1 MPAKNTTKSHHEACL
16 ETLKGL
22 QTLVEMQ
29 QMLILQAI
37 GQLGLPA
44 GALQKP
50 KSRSARSLSDFA
62 SRLTPV

>member
-1 MPAKNTTKSHHEACL
+1 MAAKRIKKSHRGAYL

-37 GQLGLPA
+37 GQLEQPA
-44 GALQKP
+44 GAPRKP
-50 KSRSARSLSDFA
+50 KSRSAAGKKDRTA
-62 SRLTPV
+62 

>member
-1 MPAKNTTKSHHEACL
+1 MSAKSITKSRRKACL

-37 GQLGLPA
+37 GQIGQPA
-44 GALQKP
+44 EVRQKP
-50 KSRSARSLSDFA
+50 KSRSTAGKKNRNA
-62 SRLTPV
+62 

>member
-1 MPAKNTTKSHHEACL
+1 MPAKSTTKSQRQACL

-37 GQLGLPA
+37 GQIGQPPEV
-44 GALQKP
+44 LQKP
-50 KSRSARSLSDFA
+50 KSRSTAGNKNRNA
-62 SRLTPV
+62 